1 LLEWFPFGKA
11 FELSERIPS
20 ERALGEA
27 VETKIAGIALIVVE
41 LKTLVM
47 GLLGVTTVIYGVVAP
62 VWHAAFKIIVGL
74 VAVGIGLVEKS

>member
-1 LLEWFPFGKA
+1 M
-11 FELSERIPS
+11 
-20 ERALGEA
+20 GEA
-27 VETKIAGIALIVVE
+27 VETKIAGIALIVVD

-47 GLLGVTTVIYGVVAP
+47 GLLGATTVIYGVVDP

>member
-1 LLEWFPFGKA
+1 
-11 FELSERIPS
+11 
-20 ERALGEA
+20 LGEA
-27 VETKIAGIALIVVE
+27 VETKIAGIALIVVD

-47 GLLGVTTVIYGVVAP
+47 GLLGATTVIYGVVDP

>member
-1 LLEWFPFGKA
+1 
-11 FELSERIPS
+11 
-20 ERALGEA
+20 LGEA

-47 GLLGVTTVIYGVVAP
+47 GLLGPTTVIYGVVDL
-62 VWHAAFKIIVGL
+62 VRHAAFKIIVCL